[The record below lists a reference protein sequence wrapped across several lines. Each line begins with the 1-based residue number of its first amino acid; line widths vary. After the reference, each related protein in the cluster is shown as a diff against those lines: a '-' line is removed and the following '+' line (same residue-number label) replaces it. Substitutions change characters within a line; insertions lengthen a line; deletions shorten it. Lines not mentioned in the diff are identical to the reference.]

1 MVMLYLAA
9 VSPQHIYLYMQK
21 YVMIGLMN
29 ILWSN
34 LSENIIQ
41 DIICI
46 II

>member
-9 VSPQHIYLYMQK
+9 VSPQHIYLDMQK
-21 YVMIGLMN
+21 YAMIGLMKR
-29 ILWSN
+29 LWSN
-34 LSENIIQ
+34 LCANIIQ